1 MCMPGLPNGIPI
13 EADIHEQYP
22 DELKVA
28 WKTFHNWWKKHFKG
42 EPVYRAKMPPKVAE
56 ALEKITNAPI
66 PTLVLRY
73 WRQHVS
79 YRLTN
84 DLFYFFKPSLANL
97 RGFLFLCFLFDS
109 YQRQILNI

>member
-66 PTLVLRY
+66 PTLEGYTGADSCYVIG
-73 WRQHVS
+73 VNMF
-79 YRLTN
+79 LT
-84 DLFYFFKPSLANL
+84 D
-97 RGFLFLCFLFDS
+97 
-109 YQRQILNI
+109 